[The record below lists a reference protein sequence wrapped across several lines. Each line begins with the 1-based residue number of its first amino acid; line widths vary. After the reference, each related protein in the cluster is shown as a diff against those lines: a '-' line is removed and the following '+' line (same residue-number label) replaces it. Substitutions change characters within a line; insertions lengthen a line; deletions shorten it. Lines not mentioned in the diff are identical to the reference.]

1 MIILVGNPSPD
12 RKLIVFLLDD
22 KHRIAAVLKVG
33 LTPGGRLSVLRE
45 AEALRKLERYGWA
58 PNIRTVLPDL
68 GAAAQEYVDGTLP
81 NLRFRPDYLEL
92 LCRLPQ
98 SDDSLKLSDAAG
110 AMENRLRPWA
120 DEVHKIVPD
129 LLKRCLSCVELDTAI
144 PTMLVHGDFVP
155 WNIRKTPK
163 SGYVLVDWEW
173 SDFAGLP
180 AYDLLHF
187 HFSEDL
193 LFGGRIGGYAALRT
207 SQVCAE
213 YLKRMNLDPQL
224 LPRLA
229 ILYLL
234 DRLESHYKYLDS
246 VAGEYLLRQLGA
258 VLDSLSF
265 AS

>member
-1 MIILVGNPSPD
+1 MVILVGNPSPD

-22 KHRIAAVLKVG
+22 WHRIAAVLKIGV
-33 LTPGGRLSVLRE
+33 TPGGRLSVLRE
-45 AEALRKLERYGWA
+45 AEALGKLERYGWA
-58 PNIRTVLPDL
+58 PNLRTVLPDL

-81 NLRFRPDYLEL
+81 NLGFRPDYLDL

-98 SDDSLKLSDAAG
+98 SDGFLKLSDAAG

-129 LLKRCLSCVELDTAI
+129 LLRRCLSSLDLDTAI

-180 AYDLLHF
+180 AHDLLHF

-193 LFGGRIGGYAALRT
+193 LFGGRIGGYAAIRT
-207 SQVCAE
+207 GQACVE
-213 YLKRMNLDPQL
+213 YMKRMNLDPQL

-234 DRLESHYKYLDS
+234 DRLESHFESLDS
-246 VAGEYLLRQLGA
+246 GAGAYLLRQLEA
-258 VLDSLSF
+258 VLDSLGF